1 MNILKRP
8 MFFAAVTSALTAV
21 ISLYFFKTAFVFLA
35 LAAVLILFVAT
46 KYKFEYFSVF
56 IAVLIFG
63 ISLFGE
69 YQKIEKIKISDGA
82 KVKSEFI
89 VLEEPIK
96 SDKFN
101 RFTAKAL
108 KGGDLPKGSKYVL
121 FDYDKT
127 DVSSGD
133 IINAV
138 IRVTAIKSADE
149 YRLYDYGNSVYASG
163 SVLSAKSTGKT
174 NKFYKFCANIRE
186 YVTAKSNSVF
196 DKNTVGFLIALTI
209 GDKSQLS
216 DKFLNNVK
224 TTGISHIIVVSGM
237 HLSIILSSVFLLLDK
252 LFYNK
257 YVRSALS
264 LAFVILISGVCGFTM
279 SVTRAGVMFV
289 IMALAPLFSRE
300 NDSLSSLCTAVVGVL
315 ISAPFAVVN
324 VSFLLSVMSTLAII
338 WAVPFYTSLVK
349 QKLKISSKAVE
360 ILLNIV
366 FCSVF
371 AMIFTLPITVKI
383 FGFISVV
390 APLTNLLVTYPVML
404 ALICNVAAM
413 LLSVIPVLNILSYP
427 LFSVAN
433 YSARFIIFVVNKM
446 ADLPITVAVLP
457 KSFIVFSLALIALI
471 IAYMYVY
478 DFKKKRSV

>member
-174 NKFYKFCANIRE
+174 NKFYKFCANICE

-324 VSFLLSVMSTLAII
+324 VSFLLSVMSTLAIV
-338 WAVPFYTSLVK
+338 WAVPFYTAFVK
-349 QKLKISSKAVE
+349 QKFKISSKAIE

-371 AMIFTLPITVKI
+371 AMIFTLPITVKT

-427 LFSVAN
+427 LFLVAN

-446 ADLPITVAVLP
+446 ADLPVTVAVLP
-457 KSFIVFSLALIALI
+457 KSFIVFSLVLIALI
-471 IAYMYVY
+471 IAYMYIY
-478 DFKKKRSV
+478 DLKKKRSV

>member
-35 LAAVLILFVAT
+35 LAAVLIIFVAT

-174 NKFYKFCANIRE
+174 NKFYKFCANICE

-279 SVTRAGVMFV
+279 SVKRAGVMFV

-433 YSARFIIFVVNKM
+433 YSARFIIFIVNKM
-446 ADLPITVAVLP
+446 ADLPVTVAVLP
-457 KSFIVFSLALIALI
+457 KSFIVFSLVLIALI
-471 IAYMYVY
+471 IAYMYIY
-478 DFKKKRSV
+478 DLKKKRSV

>member
-1 MNILKRP
+1 

-174 NKFYKFCANIRE
+174 NKFYKFCANICE

-427 LFSVAN
+427 LFLVAN